1 MTDLRWVE
9 DKSIVVASD
18 SGAVGLW
25 ELDENE
31 TLVVSKACKYEHGDS
46 ATVGVLSSG
55 ILAAKVRDLGQQM
68 ELSSY
73 QAPSRHV
80 TCIAASLRGFCF
92 FPAVRTRECYC
103 VMPEPKPASLRG
115 CSAPVAFSVAWLGIL
130 SRVRSS
136 SLMMRAGLSLV
147 DQGYGLDCCPPNAV
161 SLSGLSLKTAP
172 LLGPH
177 SVLFPRWAE
186 TVQSSAT
193 WCPQSLCQPP
203 APAVPSSALAVRQKA
218 NRA

>member
-9 DKSIVVASD
+9 DRSIVVASD

-115 CSAPVAFSVAWLGIL
+115 CSAPVAFL
-130 SRVRSS
+130 SLARHPEQSEVFVFGDESGAVPCGPRV
-136 SLMMRAGLSLV
+136 RAGL
-147 DQGYGLDCCPPNAV
+147 
-161 SLSGLSLKTAP
+161 LSS
-172 LLGPH
+172 
-177 SVLFPRWAE
+177 
-186 TVQSSAT
+186 
-193 WCPQSLCQPP
+193 
-203 APAVPSSALAVRQKA
+203 
-218 NRA
+218 

>member
-1 MTDLRWVE
+1 M
-9 DKSIVVASD
+9 ASD

-46 ATVGVLSSG
+46 ATVGVLSSD
-55 ILAAKVRDLGQQM
+55 ILAAKARDLAQQM

-80 TCIAASLRGFCF
+80 TCIAASLRGFCS
-92 FPAVRTRECYC
+92 FPTVSTRECYC
-103 VMPEPKPASLRG
+103 VMPEPTPASLRG
-115 CSAPVAFSVAWLGIL
+115 CSARLPSYHWLGIL

-147 DQGYGLDCCPPNAV
+147 DQGCGLGCCPANAV

-172 LLGPH
+172 LLGWTQA
-177 SVLFPRWAE
+177 FPRCVRAE
-186 TVQSSAT
+186 PT
-193 WCPQSLCQPP
+193 
-203 APAVPSSALAVRQKA
+203 
-218 NRA
+218 